1 MTLSIVIGEWV
12 KAAGLRNGIVPR
24 VDCVSGPQIP
34 GGDETSNEWSSSYSY
49 WADFCEATGLG
60 GLFYDKS
67 VGLLRA
73 HPGIVR
79 LDEHHAGAVRAAI
92 ARYMKRHPGAVPHW
106 DDHTPLAQL
115 HWLLFWFEW
124 ALAHCD
130 VPAIGNA

>member
-1 MTLSIVIGEWV
+1 
-12 KAAGLRNGIVPR
+12 
-24 VDCVSGPQIP
+24 VSGPEIP
-34 GGDETSNEWSSSYSY
+34 GGDETSNECASSCSN

-60 GLFYDKS
+60 GLFYDKK

-92 ARYMKRHPGAVPHW
+92 ARYMKKHPGAVPDG
-106 DDHTPLAQL
+106 DDHLDLAQL

-124 ALAHCD
+124 ALAHCK